1 MKKLRTASWSA
12 TNDTER
18 DIPSPDRPITEGQ
31 QKILGLIAS
40 LHFSSEY
47 SDLEIVCEGK
57 VFSAHKLVV
66 CPRSD
71 YFHKACCGGFKEAK
85 EPIYLNDKS
94 SILLEKVL
102 EFLYTGDYIVGN
114 PRPESD
120 SLQADGY
127 EKSEVYTENVGSQ
140 SDGNA
145 IDNLTP
151 ETEELVTEIDQ
162 PASESIAVKLANTS
176 PKSEEPALF
185 RKRPENGP
193 SKQWGTR
200 KPAVD
205 TLIDC
210 HPCYF
215 HMRMYGEAD
224 YFMISDLKTKACE
237 QFCVSFM
244 DFPHEE
250 GFTEIIHELYSTR
263 G

>member
-1 MKKLRTASWSA
+1 M
-12 TNDTER
+12 
-18 DIPSPDRPITEGQ
+18 
-31 QKILGLIAS
+31 
-40 LHFSSEY
+40 
-47 SDLEIVCEGK
+47 
-57 VFSAHKLVV
+57 
-66 CPRSD
+66 
-71 YFHKACCGGFKEAK
+71 
-85 EPIYLNDKS
+85 
-94 SILLEKVL
+94 LEKVL

-145 IDNLTP
+145 IGNLTP

-185 RKRPENGP
+185 RKRAENGP

-237 QFCVSFM
+237 QFCASFM

-263 G
+263 ANYWELRKLAINMIAADLPNLRKAFPPIINAKLVKGVPDFAADLCLATMEKYVPFPSIFKGKKDGFVFQPMSSALPM